1 MLTTIYLVDY
11 FGLLISVTVLLVGR
25 LLVGGSLMKVVLQ
38 KGFLF
43 IRLVTGSFV
52 EVIEIWIVVSSIKME
67 LQGVCEQVRATG
79 TKGNVGLGNCQRDF
93 QDSVSRVVYREGGW
107 LKLSLPTIVMDLK
120 VVSWN
125 GLVCEVEKRF
135 VTMIEVS
142 TKLDYRVLLEKETFV
157 V

>member
-52 EVIEIWIVVSSIKME
+52 EVIEI
-67 LQGVCEQVRATG
+67 
-79 TKGNVGLGNCQRDF
+79 
-93 QDSVSRVVYREGGW
+93 
-107 LKLSLPTIVMDLK
+107 
-120 VVSWN
+120 
-125 GLVCEVEKRF
+125 
-135 VTMIEVS
+135 
-142 TKLDYRVLLEKETFV
+142 
-157 V
+157 